1 MRYSGTLYYVE
12 QEVKVQMKTKVEVIR
27 KMTSK
32 NNDVAPYTYMVI
44 DDGDK
49 SDYSVM
55 TDSHAY
61 VEFSDLVTRMAMEFG
76 SFFYVKDYGVTGWV

>member
-1 MRYSGTLYYVE
+1 
-12 QEVKVQMKTKVEVIR
+12 MKTKVEVIR

-49 SDYSVM
+49 DPEYSVM
-55 TDSHAY
+55 VSSNAY
-61 VEFSDLVTRMAMEFG
+61 AEFSDLITRLAMEFG
-76 SFFYVKDYGVTGWV
+76 SFFYIKDYGVTGWV

>member
-1 MRYSGTLYYVE
+1 
-12 QEVKVQMKTKVEVIR
+12 MKTKVEVIR

-44 DDGDK
+44 DDSDK
-49 SDYSVM
+49 DPEYSVM
-55 TDSHAY
+55 LDSHAY
-61 VEFSDLVTRMAMEFG
+61 ASYSDLITRLAMEFG